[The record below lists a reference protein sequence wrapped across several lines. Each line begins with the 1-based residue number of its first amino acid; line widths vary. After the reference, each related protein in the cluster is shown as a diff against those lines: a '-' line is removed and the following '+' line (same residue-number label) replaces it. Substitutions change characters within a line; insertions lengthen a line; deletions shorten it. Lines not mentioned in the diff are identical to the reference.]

1 VGAIQARCSDAQ
13 YYAAQDAPAKKDVA
27 LENLRPLVSGTIPAL
42 FSADS
47 AREIVRATR
56 IADEFSLRMILLSG
70 REAYR
75 DIDIIKAKNLPVVVS
90 LDLGLEPSAK
100 SSTTTPDNDGP
111 PQAVLDERHDTWFEH
126 SHNIK
131 KLYDAG
137 IPMAFSSLGLGGG
150 VDDFLQ
156 GLRKVIATGVPRE
169 AVLKSVTSESAA
181 ILGIADK
188 TGTIEPGKLAN
199 LVLFSGDFA
208 DPKSEVKI
216 VIVEGNKIELKK
228 GGAK

>member
-1 VGAIQARCSDAQ
+1 
-13 YYAAQDAPAKKDVA
+13 
-27 LENLRPLVSGTIPAL
+27 
-42 FSADS
+42 
-47 AREIVRATR
+47 
-56 IADEFSLRMILLSG
+56 
-70 REAYR
+70 
-75 DIDIIKAKNLPVVVS
+75 
-90 LDLGLEPSAK
+90 
-100 SSTTTPDNDGP
+100 
-111 PQAVLDERHDTWFEH
+111 
-126 SHNIK
+126 
-131 KLYDAG
+131 
-137 IPMAFSSLGLGGG
+137 
-150 VDDFLQ
+150 
-156 GLRKVIATGVPRE
+156 VIATGVPRE